1 MNNLES
7 IGGLWGLLLLVT
19 LTTYVWRGAGAAIA
33 ASIDPGGALSQWFNC
48 VAYGMLAGLMSRILL
63 MPVGILAETPLVDRM
78 VAFAAGFAVFMAFK
92 RNMLPGMIGSVA
104 VFVVLAAHREIGIF

>member
-1 MNNLES
+1 MNNLEP

-19 LTTYVWRGAGAAIA
+19 ATTYVWRGAGAAIVA
-33 ASIDPGGALSQWFNC
+33 RINPDGALSQWFSC

-78 VAFAAGFAVFMAFK
+78 IAFGAGFAVFLVFK

-104 VFVVLAAHREIGIF
+104 VFAVLAAHREIGIF